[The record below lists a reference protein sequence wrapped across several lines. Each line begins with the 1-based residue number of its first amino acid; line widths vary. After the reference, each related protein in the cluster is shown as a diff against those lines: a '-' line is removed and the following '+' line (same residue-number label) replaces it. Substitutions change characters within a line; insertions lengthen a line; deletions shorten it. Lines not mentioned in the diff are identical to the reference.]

1 MSDFISF
8 GEVNP
13 MKKPKLFFWSMI
25 AVLIGVLAVLVHA
38 TPQQQIS
45 GGGATN
51 LAQVNGVTTAV
62 GNGTANTGTQRV
74 TIASDNTAFNVNAL
88 GSLTDTQLR
97 ATPVPI
103 SGTVTASMG
112 ALVTGTA
119 NVGIVRTVPS
129 SCTQSTPFSNST
141 VGVATG
147 AGTTVTSTST
157 CVTLVYVNNITNSPV
172 TFRLADKAGTP
183 VVWIGGNADFTVQ
196 ANSNYSFPL
205 GGVVFTSGITAIA
218 GTASAIN
225 LQVNGLQ

>member
-1 MSDFISF
+1 
-8 GEVNP
+8 
-13 MKKPKLFFWSMI
+13 MKKPRLVFWSMI
-25 AVLIGVLAVLVHA
+25 ALLIGILAVLVHA

-74 TIASDNTAFNVNAL
+74 TIASDNTPFGVT
-88 GSLTDTQLR
+88 GPLTDTQLR

-103 SGTVTASMG
+103 SGTVTANVG

-119 NVGIVRTVPS
+119 NVGIMRAVPS
-129 SCTQSTPFSNST
+129 SCTQSTPFNNST

-147 AGTTVTSTST
+147 AGTTVTSTTT
-157 CVTLVYVNNITNSPV
+157 CVTLVYVNNITNSAV

-183 VVWIGGNADFTVQ
+183 VIWIGGNADYIVP
-196 ANSNYSFPL
+196 ANSNVSFPL
-205 GGVVFTSGITAIA
+205 EGVLFTSGITAIA

>member
-1 MSDFISF
+1 
-8 GEVNP
+8 